1 MLKTIKYFLLLFML
15 ILSLAISGCAAKE
28 EPDIDALLAPYQE
41 VLDRLNEE
49 NGWTLAIPEEA
60 QEKVY
65 NAYKDCTPEEFGE
78 RVQQEY
84 HQAREDVAN
93 PGEPPAMTLPGV
105 TDDASVVEFPFTVA
119 REGITS
125 GGR

>member
-1 MLKTIKYFLLLFML
+1 MMKFTLLF
-15 ILSLAISGCAAKE
+15 LSFALALGISGCAVNG
-28 EPDIDALLAPYQE
+28 EPDLDGLLAPYQE

-84 HQAREDVAN
+84 QQALEDVAN